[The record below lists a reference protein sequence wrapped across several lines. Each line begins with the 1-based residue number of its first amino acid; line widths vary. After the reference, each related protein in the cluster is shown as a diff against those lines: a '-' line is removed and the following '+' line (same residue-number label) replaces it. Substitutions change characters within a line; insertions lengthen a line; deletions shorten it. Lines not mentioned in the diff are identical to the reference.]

1 MTCFA
6 AALPQPAHQLPGSML
21 ATGIRDALVA
31 SSFRAHVHK
40 RSSKGQA
47 VNQMLAAESMAE
59 STTCAASSPDANH
72 SPTGKGQANG
82 RQGPDL
88 ELVALLRSMVL
99 EVLAPPPVA
108 ELLPVHQPACAD
120 GQWCVKGEDFVRFTG
135 SELSIS
141 DFVMAMLGWGGHP
154 VRVPWRHVR
163 SWKTLG
169 KLEGGVWLT
178 LQELK
183 AVAPFIRGWK
193 GERLRRAL
201 A

>member
-1 MTCFA
+1 MPFKINILFRNLA
-6 AALPQPAHQLPGSML
+6 ERQPAKNQQRTSKKPAKSQQK
-21 ATGIRDALVA
+21 A
-31 SSFRAHVHK
+31 S
-40 RSSKGQA
+40 
-47 VNQMLAAESMAE
+47 
-59 STTCAASSPDANH
+59 
-72 SPTGKGQANG
+72 
-82 RQGPDL
+82 QGPDL

-108 ELLPVHQPACAD
+108 ELLPVHQPAGAG
-120 GQWCVKGEDFVRFTG
+120 GQWCVKGEDLVRFTG
-135 SELSIS
+135 SELSCS
-141 DFVMAMLGWGGHP
+141 DFVMAALGWAGHP
-154 VRVPWRHVR
+154 VRVPWRHVQ

-183 AVAPFIRGWK
+183 AVARFVRGWS